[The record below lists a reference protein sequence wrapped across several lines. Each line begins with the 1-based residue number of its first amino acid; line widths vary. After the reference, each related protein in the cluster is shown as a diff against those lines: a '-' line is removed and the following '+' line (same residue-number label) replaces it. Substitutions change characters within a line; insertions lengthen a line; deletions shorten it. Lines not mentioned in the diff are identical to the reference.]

1 MRMRSLRCCN
11 FCTILDITGYL
22 EIRLRSI
29 IILVVLMQMV
39 VVCGLKYDGHVVC
52 VNHDVYSGIMHRCH
66 GLCEQGHGWNYDSV
80 DATKYLELISHTPE
94 ISIQTIDEL
103 L

>member
-1 MRMRSLRCCN
+1 MDFRIGDRVRVIRAYQDNTAVVGTEGTVC
-11 FCTILDITGYL
+11 DL
-22 EIRLRSI
+22 E
-29 IILVVLMQMV
+29 
-39 VVCGLKYDGHVVC
+39 YDGQPVVC
-52 VNHDVYSGIMHRCH
+52 VNHVYSGIMHRCH

>member
-1 MRMRSLRCCN
+1 MDFQIGDRVRV
-11 FCTILDITGYL
+11 
-22 EIRLRSI
+22 IRAYQDNTA
-29 IILVVLMQMV
+29 VVGTEGT
-39 VVCGLKYDGHVVC
+39 VCDLAYDGHPLVC
-52 VNHDVYSGIMHRCH
+52 VNHDVYSGVMHRCH

>member
-1 MRMRSLRCCN
+1 MDFRIGDRVRVIRAYQDNTAVVGTEGTVC
-11 FCTILDITGYL
+11 DL
-22 EIRLRSI
+22 EYHG
-29 IILVVLMQMV
+29 QP
-39 VVCGLKYDGHVVC
+39 VVC

-80 DATKYLELISHTPE
+80 DATKYLELIPHTPE